1 MSEETQTVTVNAQLQ
16 DTTSAGKGEYASPD
30 AGTQT
35 ICTSY
40 LQIPEGREADEYLAF
55 VLFADDAPTTLVRT
69 GFSGSDNDGNYAIY
83 ESQSG
88 AIVGMYIHRDT
99 FDGEAPEEIPLS
111 LAEADESDFEDA
123 KNAVEEAVENE
134 AEALFG

>member
-1 MSEETQTVTVNAQLQ
+1 MSEETQTTTVNAQLQ

-55 VLFADDAPTTLVRT
+55 VLFADEGATTLQRT
-69 GFSGSDNDGNYAIY
+69 GFSGSDDDGNYAIY
-83 ESQSG
+83 ESESG

-99 FDGEAPEEIPLS
+99 FEGEAPDEIPLS
-111 LAEADESDFEDA
+111 LDEADESDFEAA

-134 AEALFG
+134 AEELFA